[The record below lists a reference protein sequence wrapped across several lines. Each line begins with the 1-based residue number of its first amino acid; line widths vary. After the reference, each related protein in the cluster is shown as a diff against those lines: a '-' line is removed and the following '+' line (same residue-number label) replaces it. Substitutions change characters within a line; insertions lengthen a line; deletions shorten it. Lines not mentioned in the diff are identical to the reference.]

1 MHLILNRISLAI
13 GANVALV
20 AGVFILDLLTPLGV
34 PVWLLYV
41 IPFFLIPHDAPRYYS
56 LSLAGLCTILIFL
69 GYMLSS
75 LGLPERVSGRGVV
88 AIVLWVYAV
97 MLTRRSKSSVE

>member
-1 MHLILNRISLAI
+1 MTVGVNL
-13 GANVALV
+13 ALV

-34 PVWLLYV
+34 PVWLLYF
-41 IPFFLIPHDAPRYYS
+41 IPFLFMPRKAPRYYS

-75 LGLPERVSGRGVV
+75 LGASERVSGRGIVV
-88 AIVLWVYAV
+88 IVLWVYASV
-97 MLTRRSKSSVE
+97 LTRRRE